1 MKTSYEKVSFV
12 SDGLVLNGTL
22 HIPEIKNPPV
32 VIGSHG
38 LLTNGNSP
46 KQVELA
52 RKCSENNIA
61 YFRFDHRGCGKSEGV
76 FKEGVSLDLRYNDFA
91 NAVKAIQTRP
101 DLGDKIGFFGSSLG
115 GSVCMFAASVFK
127 VDAIVI
133 FAAPVLN
140 DSTITSFD
148 KLKDEGPFMP
158 EFDHSKIKFD
168 ISEKLSNLSNILIFH
183 GDNDNLV
190 SLSNSQQVYDR
201 ALEPKELII
210 QKGGDHRMSDRK
222 HQKEFV
228 NKSIAWFKKRLSC
241 TT

>member
-1 MKTSYEKVSFV
+1 MKTSYEKVSFS

-38 LLTNGNSP
+38 LLTDGNSP

-61 YFRFDHRGCGKSEGV
+61 YFRFDHRGCGKSQGI
-76 FKEGVSLDLRYNDFA
+76 FKEGVSLELRYNDFA
-91 NAVKAIQTRP
+91 NAVKTIQARP

-115 GSVCMFAASVFK
+115 GSVCMVAASVFK

-133 FAAPVLN
+133 FAAPVRA

-148 KLKDEGPFMP
+148 KLKNEDPFMP
-158 EFDHSKIKFD
+158 KFDHSTIKFD
-168 ISEKLSNLSNILIFH
+168 ISEKLSNLSNIMIFH
-183 GDNDNLV
+183 GDSDNLV
-190 SLSNSQQVYDR
+190 TLSNSQQVYAGAR
-201 ALEPKELII
+201 EPKELII
-210 QKGGDHRMSDRK
+210 QKGGDHRMSNRK

-228 NKSIAWFKKRLSC
+228 NKSVAWFKKLLI
-241 TT
+241 

>member
-1 MKTSYEKVSFV
+1 MKTSYEKVSFS

-38 LLTNGNSP
+38 LLTDGNSP

-52 RKCSENNIA
+52 LKCSENNIA
-61 YFRFDHRGCGKSEGV
+61 YFRFDHRGCGKSQGI
-76 FKEGVSLDLRYNDFA
+76 FKEGLSLELRYNDFT
-91 NAVKAIQTRP
+91 NAVKTIQARP

-115 GSVCMFAASVFK
+115 GSVCMVAASVFK

-133 FAAPVLN
+133 FAAPVRT

-148 KLKDEGPFMP
+148 KLKNEDPFMP
-158 EFDHSKIKFD
+158 KFDHSTIKFD
-168 ISEKLSNLSNILIFH
+168 ISEKLSNLSNIMIFH
-183 GDNDNLV
+183 GDSDNLV
-190 SLSNSQQVYDR
+190 TLSNSQQVYAGAR
-201 ALEPKELII
+201 EPKELII
-210 QKGGDHRMSDRK
+210 QKGGDHRMSNRK

-228 NKSIAWFKKRLSC
+228 NKSVAWFKKLLV
-241 TT
+241 